1 MLPEARLRL
10 TAFGVAL
17 ALVSTGCGG
26 GGGHRAPTPSLGTA
40 SGSPDS
46 SPASSPPATGTGDG
60 NGNGAQAGPTATG
73 ATGPGAPSRCG
84 TDMLSARFTAQGAAA
99 GHRYAALILTDSS
112 SLTCR
117 VFGYPGMQLLGASG
131 EQLPTNVIRLVHT
144 QPVLVTL
151 HPGQS
156 AWTMLRWSV
165 IPGQG
170 EPQAS
175 QCEPTPQ
182 SAWVTPPDERTQL
195 TVPWTMGFV
204 CEHGSIELNPLSPGT
219 GPG

>member
-1 MLPEARLRL
+1 MVAAARLRL
-10 TAFGVAL
+10 TTFGIAL
-17 ALVSTGCGG
+17 ALASTGCGG
-26 GGGHRAPTPSLGTA
+26 GGGHRSPTPSLGTA
-40 SGSPDS
+40 GGGTDS
-46 SPASSPPATGTGDG
+46 SPTSAPPATGGG
-60 NGNGAQAGPTATG
+60 NGNGAQAGPTGTG

-84 TDMLSARFTAQGAAA
+84 TDMLSTRFTVQGAAA

-117 VFGYPGMQLLGASG
+117 VFGYPGMRLLGASG
-131 EQLPTNVIRLVHT
+131 AELPTNVLRLGHT
-144 QPVLVTL
+144 QPELITL

-165 IPGQG
+165 IPGPG
-170 EPQAS
+170 EPQGS

-182 SAWVTPPDERTQL
+182 SAWVTPPDERTHL

-204 CEHGSIELNPLSPGT
+204 CEHGSIELNPFSPGT
-219 GPG
+219 GPA